1 MRERIYGSLLLM
13 GMLAI
18 FLTFALSSYFYYQG
32 IRTQIG
38 QELAHMTS
46 LTAEGLTGDQ
56 AKDIRYLNNVIDQSE
71 RNLRISWIET
81 DGTVIYESMPG
92 ADANYMEEPE
102 IEQTLAH
109 KSGKSVRK
117 DPSGGTAYYYARM
130 LEDGSILRFSSER
143 ESPLEAMSPVIP
155 GVIGLLGLF
164 MMGCMFAAKKLT
176 EYLLKPLSHV
186 GTAME
191 EIMNGKP
198 GTLIAGYSELEPLI
212 AKVRNQKEQIQ
223 DYLRDIEED
232 RNTIRTIID
241 TISDG
246 IILLDDRKEIID
258 YNQKVEEIFSLKAEM
273 RCRSIAVVY
282 HDADWLR
289 AIGRAY
295 LKDRQIYTMNI
306 SGRPFEAI
314 MTKAVLSESMT
325 GLLIVLRDMTA
336 SYETEKMRREFSANV
351 SHELKTPLTSI
362 SGFAE
367 MIAAGMVDGSD
378 DIKLFGSRIYEE
390 ARRLLALIDTIMH
403 LSRIEEKATTI
414 TWKTVAMEDLIRHA
428 AEILQPQAEKRH
440 VTVTMSL
447 QPLYVYG
454 NASLLAELVMNL
466 LDNAVKYNREN
477 GTIHVDMKAAESH
490 LIMVVSDTGIGI
502 PKDKQNRVFERFY
515 RADESRNKMISG
527 TGLGLAICKHIV
539 AQHHGTVSIQS
550 VEGEGT
556 SVAVTLPRMT
566 ETEISNEKT
575 TAETAIQEAAM
586 AEAAKESESL
596 PAPDGDSAEE
606 PESKENGTAGSDGI
620 RGRDKGEKKENKKKE
635 KRDKREKKKP

>member
-38 QELAHMTS
+38 QELAHMTL
-46 LTAEGLTGDQ
+46 LTSEGLTGDRE
-56 AKDIRYLNNVIDQSE
+56 KDIQYLNNVIDQSE
-71 RNLRISWIET
+71 RNLRISWIGT
-81 DGTVIYESMPG
+81 DGTVIYESMAG
-92 ADANYMEEPE
+92 AEPNYMEQPE

-117 DPSGGTAYYYARM
+117 DQAGSTAYYYAKM
-130 LEDGSILRFSSER
+130 LDDGSILRFSSER

-155 GVIGLLGLF
+155 GVIGLLVLF
-164 MMGCMFAAKKLT
+164 MMGCMFAARRLT

-246 IILLDDRKEIID
+246 IILLNDRKEIID
-258 YNQKVEEIFSLKAEM
+258 YNQKVEEIFSLHSEM

-295 LKDRQIYTMNI
+295 MKDRQVYTMNI

-367 MIAAGMVDGSD
+367 MIAAGMVDGTD

-403 LSRIEEKATTI
+403 LSKIEEKATTI
-414 TWKTVAMEDLIRHA
+414 TWKTVAMEELIRHA
-428 AEILQPQAEKRH
+428 ADILQPQAEQRH
-440 VTVTMSL
+440 VTVTLDL
-447 QPLYVYG
+447 QALYVYG

-466 LDNAVKYNREN
+466 LDNAVKYNREH
-477 GTIHVDMKAAESH
+477 GTIHVEMKAAESH
-490 LIMVVSDTGIGI
+490 LVLIVSDTGIGI
-502 PKDKQNRVFERFY
+502 PKEKQNRVFERFY
-515 RADESRNKMISG
+515 RADESRNKMING

-556 SVAVTLPRMT
+556 SVVVTLPRMT
-566 ETEISNEKT
+566 ETEVSNEKT
-575 TAETAIQEAAM
+575 TSETAIQEAAM
-586 AEAAKESESL
+586 AEAVKQSESL
-596 PAPDGDSAEE
+596 PE
-606 PESKENGTAGSDGI
+606 PEADSIKKADAA
-620 RGRDKGEKKENKKKE
+620 EKKESDAGGSGKGDKKESRKKE
-635 KRDKREKKKP
+635 KKEKKEKKKK